1 MPKDPARNVA
11 RYKIAG
17 GKLNEFEFQKHHAEM
32 TEESER
38 FREKQ
43 AKKSP
48 DSVVLKRPRKSGK
61 KPAKKNQ

>member
-1 MPKDPARNVA
+1 MPKDPARNVD

-38 FREKQ
+38 FPERP
-43 AKKSP
+43 AKKTP
-48 DSVVLKRPRKSGK
+48 DAGVLKRSRKSGK
-61 KPAKKNQ
+61 KPRKKSQ

>member
-17 GKLNEFEFQKHHAEM
+17 GNLNEFEFQKHHAEM
-32 TEESER
+32 TEEAER
-38 FREKQ
+38 FQERS
-43 AKKSP
+43 AKKAPKP
-48 DSVVLKRPRKSGK
+48 DVPKGSRKKGK

>member
-1 MPKDPARNVA
+1 MPKDPARNVD

-38 FREKQ
+38 FRERS
-43 AKKSP
+43 AKKPPKP
-48 DSVVLKRPRKSGK
+48 DALKGSRKTGK
-61 KPAKKNQ
+61 KPSKKS